1 MGYPETAEG
10 FLVKDTKN
18 WSTFEKG
25 EVRFFWAALKF
36 QIHLTF
42 LLQ

>member
-25 EVRFFWAALKF
+25 EVWLRLSN
-36 QIHLTF
+36 
-42 LLQ
+42 